1 MFVKSMNEAWCAAKK
16 IFPTD
21 YKLDEMASKNAGY
34 EIYYSTA
41 EGNSEWISN
50 LGTALELNMKS
61 GTIRINVIEDKPV
74 LMVATVRS
82 LSKGFDTYTIRN
94 IVSVQYVGQR
104 IVLTAMKD
112 GDVYTQIYNNSDT
125 VVEVNAC

>member
-41 EGNSEWISN
+41 EGNNEWISN
-50 LGTALELNMKS
+50 LGTALELNMKR
-61 GTIRINVIEDKPV
+61 GTIRINVVEDKPV

-82 LSKGFDTYTIRN
+82 LSKGFDTYTIHN
-94 IVSVQYVGQR
+94 IVSVQYIGQQ
-104 IVLTAMKD
+104 IVLTVMR
-112 GDVYTQIYNNSDT
+112 GNEVCTHIYSQCDA

>member
-41 EGNSEWISN
+41 EGNNEWISN
-50 LGTALELNMKS
+50 LGTALELNMKK
-61 GTIRINVIEDKPV
+61 GTVRINVIEDRPV
-74 LMVATVRS
+74 FMTATVQS
-82 LSKGFDTYTIRN
+82 LTKEYPDYTLNNVI
-94 IVSVQYVGQR
+94 SVIHLNQALV
-104 IVLTAMKD
+104 VTTLD
-112 GDVYTQIYNNSDT
+112 GDT
-125 VVEVNAC
+125 VNTHTYDKTNALVSIRA

>member
-21 YKLDEMASKNAGY
+21 YRLDEMASKNAGY

-41 EGNSEWISN
+41 EGNNEWISN

-61 GTIRINVIEDKPV
+61 GTLRINVVEDKPAT
-74 LMVATVRS
+74 MTATVRS
-82 LSKGFDTYTIRN
+82 VHKAYEDYKVFNVFHVMYVKGEIILMTFE
-94 IVSVQYVGQR
+94 G
-104 IVLTAMKD
+104 D
-112 GDVYTQIYNNSDT
+112 GTSARTFNSNDVI
-125 VVEVNAC
+125 VEVTP